1 LNDREQMQV
10 HAVIPCRK
18 VLITTH
24 PNGGWSPADEG
35 TPNSF
40 EAEFRVEITDDGNA
54 NYLLVYSSL
63 DSKYTADTW
72 HETMAEACAA
82 AAEDFD
88 IEAGEWIGNV
98 R

>member
-1 LNDREQMQV
+1 MQI
-10 HAVIPCRK
+10 HAVIPYRK
-18 VLITTH
+18 VLIATH
-24 PNGGWSPADEG
+24 PNGGWSVADDG

-63 DSKYTADTW
+63 DRKYTADTW
-72 HETMAEACAA
+72 HETMAEAYAA
-82 AAEDFD
+82 AAADFG
-88 IEAGEWIGNV
+88 IEAGEWAASV